1 MNSVAL
7 TQGIG
12 TMSENT
18 LSAAGR
24 YEPVGET
31 VARSAVTPWV
41 AALVFSL
48 MSAFSGLAL
57 GYVLSGQPDLAL
69 VRAKLTGSMYHAMHL
84 RIDYELR
91 KASFCDRSPHCRR
104 VSVGYR

>member
-1 MNSVAL
+1 MHELEL
-7 TQGIG
+7 TACAPM
-12 TMSENT
+12 MSENAQPPA
-18 LSAAGR
+18 SACAPG
-24 YEPVGET
+24 
-31 VARSAVTPWV
+31 ARSSASWRI
-41 AALVFSL
+41 AALVYSV

-69 VRAKLTGSMYHAMHL
+69 VRAKLTGNMDHAMRL

-91 KASFCDRSPHCRR
+91 KASFCERSPHCRR